1 MEREFPQAIP
11 SRPAL
16 GELTAREG
24 EILQAIA
31 DGRSNSEIAA
41 VLHLSLETVKT
52 HVKAILR
59 KLQARNRTQAVVQA
73 LQAGLVQLARERPG
87 DQTGRIGPVGE
98 SGRS

>member
-1 MEREFPQAIP
+1 MERESPPAIP
-11 SRPAL
+11 PWPAL
-16 GELTAREG
+16 GELTVREG

-41 VLHLSLETVKT
+41 ALHLSLDTVKT

-59 KLQARNRTQAVVQA
+59 KLNARNRTQAVVQA

-87 DQTGRIGPVGE
+87 DPGSRSNPVSE
-98 SGRS
+98 SGCS